1 MVQTYTWDL
10 FKDPFFIGFD
20 RALNTWNHVQTV
32 SGATTYPP
40 YNVIKVDED
49 NFVVELA
56 VAGFGKTDIDVS
68 TSEGKLVVKGE
79 LNAEDSDSKFIHR
92 GIAARK
98 FTREWALGEY
108 MEVTG
113 AEMKDGMLH
122 ITLIALFQRRK
133 SQRKLL
139 SRLQR
144 SNKV

>member
-1 MVQTYTWDL
+1 MVTTYTWDL

-20 RALNTWNHVQTV
+20 KALDTWNHVQTV

-79 LNAEDSDSKFIHR
+79 LNTEDGDSKFIHR

-108 MEVTG
+108 MEVKA
-113 AEMKDGMLH
+113 AELKDGMLK
-122 ITLIALFQRRK
+122 IDIVRILPEEKKPKTIK
-133 SQRKLL
+133 IK
-139 SRLQR
+139 
-144 SNKV
+144 

>member
-1 MVQTYTWDL
+1 MVTTFAWDL

-20 RALNTWNHVQTV
+20 RALDTWNHVQTV
-32 SGATTYPP
+32 SGSTNYPP

-79 LNAEDSDSKFIHR
+79 LNTEDGDSKFIHR

-108 MEVTG
+108 MEVKA
-113 AEMKDGMLH
+113 AELKDGMLK
-122 ITLIALFQRRK
+122 IDIVRILPEEKKPKTIK
-133 SQRKLL
+133 IK
-139 SRLQR
+139 
-144 SNKV
+144 

>member
-108 MEVTG
+108 MEVKA
-113 AEMKDGMLH
+113 AELKDGMLK
-122 ITLIALFQRRK
+122 IDIVRILPEEKKPKTIK
-133 SQRKLL
+133 IK
-139 SRLQR
+139 
-144 SNKV
+144 

>member
-20 RALNTWNHVQTV
+20 RALDTWSHAQTV
-32 SGATTYPP
+32 SSATNYPP

-56 VAGFGKTDIDVS
+56 VAGFAKTDIDVS
-68 TSEGKLVVKGE
+68 TADGKLTVKGE
-79 LNAEDSDSKFIHR
+79 LNTEDNDSKFIHR

-108 MEVTG
+108 MEVKA
-113 AEMKDGMLH
+113 AELKDGMLK
-122 ITLIALFQRRK
+122 IDIVRILPEEKKPKTIK
-133 SQRKLL
+133 IK
-139 SRLQR
+139 
-144 SNKV
+144 